1 MRVVGRIALIGL
13 TIAGAWL
20 ASADASTFLFFASYM
35 TAGAILVAL
44 RPRNVVGW
52 LLIVVAFGFI
62 ATTLPPD
69 VDLAAV
75 HRGDAT
81 TRDNLIVW
89 IEGWAGLASYVG
101 FVAMTVVFPTG
112 RIPARGR
119 RTSTILLVAGIVL
132 IVLAATAPTV
142 SISVSATTTVEV
154 PNPLPI
160 LPDLPIWSILPIES
174 LIWPSIFALLI
185 IGVARLVLR
194 YRRATGIEQLQLRW
208 LVAAVVFLLV
218 GVLIAIGLI
227 IAFGDLVTDYAWIV
241 ALFAYPTIPLAI
253 GVAVLRYRLLEIDR
267 IISRT
272 IAYLVITGLL
282 VVAYAAA
289 ILVLQGPLGV
299 MTGGDTVSVALST
312 LIVAALFQ
320 PIRGRVQRAVDRR
333 FDRARID
340 ADRTTAAFSE
350 RLRDEV
356 DIATVTGD
364 LDATVRAAL
373 KPTALGLWLREAG
386 R

>member
-20 ASADASTFLFFASYM
+20 ASADASTFLFYASYM

-75 HRGDAT
+75 RRGDAT

-89 IEGWAGLASYVG
+89 IEGWAGLTSYVG
-101 FVAMTVVFPTG
+101 FVALAVVFPTG

-142 SISVSATTTVEV
+142 SLSVSATTTVDV
-154 PNPLPI
+154 PNPLPV
-160 LPDLPIWSILPIES
+160 LPDLPIWTIFPIES

-185 IGVARLVLR
+185 IGVVRLVLR
-194 YRRATGIEQLQLRW
+194 YRRATGIERLQLRW

-227 IAFGDLVTDYAWIV
+227 LAFGDRVTDYAWIV
-241 ALFAYPTIPLAI
+241 ALFAYPTVPLAI

-272 IAYLVITGLL
+272 IAYLIITGLL

-299 MTGGDTVSVALST
+299 MTGGDTVSVAVST